1 MKQIRISK
9 SAHIYKILKAEIFSG
24 KYKPDELFY
33 SETEVMQRFEV
44 SRPTAIRVL
53 KDLQQDKLLVRRIGS
68 GTYVSSPPQE
78 KNAPWGVMMSTGES
92 GHSLH
97 PMISQLLIATRKI
110 NKTLIIGDHKWSE
123 LESLSKEDQ
132 LSILFRPFLQ
142 GEIEG
147 LFFVPFYDS
156 PRQSEHN
163 RYEDLLNPFNQLF
176 LDHLQSLTIPVVLLD
191 YGMKSFPCPS
201 DHDLIATDH
210 FQGGYLQGQH
220 LLQNSAG
227 SIHFL
232 CSESHEFIP
241 SIQARREGLQF
252 ALREKGL
259 SLKIE
264 KLDPHNIDQIN
275 FFLKKEKPN
284 YLIASN
290 DDYAAKIINTLY
302 HLQISIPDQIKV
314 IGFDN
319 SPAAENS
326 VIPITTVQQPF
337 AEIAEVSTKILS
349 DRIAGGT
356 FPRVTILLKPQM
368 IVRRSSP

>member
-1 MKQIRISK
+1 MKQIRLSK

-24 KYKPDELFY
+24 KYKPDEYFY

-53 KDLQQDKLLVRRIGS
+53 KDLQQDKLLVRRVGS
-68 GTYVSSPPQE
+68 GTYVSSPTQE
-78 KNAPWGVMMSTGES
+78 KNSPWGVMMSTGES
-92 GHSLH
+92 SHSLH

-123 LESLSKEDQ
+123 LESLSQEDQ
-132 LSILFRPFLQ
+132 RSILFRPFLQ
-142 GEIEG
+142 GQIEG

-156 PRQSEHN
+156 PRQSERN
-163 RYEDLLNPFNQLF
+163 CYDDLLNPFNRLF
-176 LDHLQSLTIPVVLLD
+176 LDHLQLLKIPVVLLD
-191 YGMKSFPCPS
+191 YGMNPFPYQS
-201 DHDLIATDH
+201 DHDLVSTDH

-220 LLQNSAG
+220 LLQNPAG

-241 SIQARREGLQF
+241 SIQARREGVQF

-259 SLKIE
+259 SLKIH
-264 KLDPHNIDQIN
+264 KLDPHNIEEIN
-275 FFLKKEKPN
+275 CFLKKEKPD

-302 HLQISIPDQIKV
+302 QLQIAIPDQIRV

-319 SPAAENS
+319 SPASENS

-337 AEIAEVSTKILS
+337 AEIAEVATKILS
-349 DRIAGGT
+349 DRIAGNSL
-356 FPRVTILLKPQM
+356 PQITILLKPQM